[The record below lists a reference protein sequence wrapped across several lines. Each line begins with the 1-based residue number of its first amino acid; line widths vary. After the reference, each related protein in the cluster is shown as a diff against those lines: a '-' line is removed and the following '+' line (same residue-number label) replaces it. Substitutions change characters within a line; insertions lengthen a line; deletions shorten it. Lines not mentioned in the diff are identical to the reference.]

1 VIVDVLI
8 AARNEEESLPL
19 VLKAIPRE
27 VVRTIYVI
35 DNGSTDATAKLAL
48 QGGAQLLAEPKPG
61 YGAALQRGVNEL
73 VALPRPPDVV
83 VFLDGDYAD
92 DPTELPWLLA
102 PIRAGS
108 ADLVIGSRALGEAE
122 PGALALQQR
131 VGNRVAT
138 VLIRAIYGQAYSDL
152 GPFRAIR
159 LPALI
164 ALGMSDEGYGWKIEM
179 QVKAARG
186 GLRIAE
192 VPVSYRR
199 RAGGRSKISQT
210 VKGSLASSY
219 KIIFTILRHATS
231 R

>member
-1 VIVDVLI
+1 MIVDVLI
-8 AARNEEESLPL
+8 PARNEEESLPL
-19 VLKAIPRE
+19 VLGAIPRD

-35 DNGSTDATAKLAL
+35 DNGSTDATAKLAV
-48 QGGAQLLAEPKPG
+48 QGGAQLLSEPTPG
-61 YGAALQRGVNEL
+61 YGAALLRGVNEL
-73 VALPRPPDVV
+73 VSLPRPPDVV

-92 DPTELPWLLA
+92 EPAELPWLLE

-108 ADLVIGSRALGEAE
+108 ADLVIGSRALGETE

-131 VGNRVAT
+131 IGNRVAT
-138 VLIRAIYGQAYSDL
+138 TMIRAIYGQRYTDL

-159 LPALI
+159 WPALV
-164 ALGMSDEGYGWKIEM
+164 ALGMSDTGHGWHIEM
-179 QVKAARG
+179 QVKAARAH
-186 GLRIAE
+186 LRIAE

-210 VKGSLASSY
+210 IKGSVASSY
-219 KIIFTILRHATS
+219 KIIFTILRHATA